1 MRMKASFLCRPPG
14 PLSRSAARN
23 AALLNQC
30 ATPGLGSLMAGRR
43 LAGIG
48 QLLVAVAGFG
58 MVIGWFVLLALA
70 VYNELVND
78 AQPKSVAWLGE
89 AGAVTFAA
97 AWFWSLVTSLS
108 VLREARANENRPAAF
123 ITSPK

>member
-1 MRMKASFLCRPPG
+1 MHMKASFLRRPPG

-23 AALLNQC
+23 AVLLNQC
-30 ATPGLGSLMAGRR
+30 ATPGLGSIMAGRR
-43 LAGIG
+43 VAGIG

-58 MVIGWFVLLALA
+58 MIMGWFVLLALE

-97 AWFWSLVTSLS
+97 AWLWSLVTSLS
-108 VLREARANENRPAAF
+108 ILLEARANEAGPPQAG
-123 ITSPK
+123 

>member
-1 MRMKASFLCRPPG
+1 MRMRASFLRRPPG

-48 QLLVAVAGFG
+48 QLLLAIAGFV
-58 MVIGWFVLLALA
+58 MVVGWFALLALQI
-70 VYNELVND
+70 YNELLND
-78 AQPKSVAWLGE
+78 AQPKSVAWLG
-89 AGAVTFAA
+89 AVGAAIFAV
-97 AWFWSLVTSLS
+97 AWLWSLVTSLS
-108 VLREARANENRPAAF
+108 VLREARANDPGQ
-123 ITSPK
+123 IQSTKS